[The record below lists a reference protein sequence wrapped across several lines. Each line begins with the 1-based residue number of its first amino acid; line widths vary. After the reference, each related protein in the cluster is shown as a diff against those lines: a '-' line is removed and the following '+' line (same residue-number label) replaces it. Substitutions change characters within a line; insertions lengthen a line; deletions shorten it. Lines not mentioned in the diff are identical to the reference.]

1 MKQYDIIT
9 TRLTVVPEGEPIYS
23 EMATHVD
30 MQDEAAGPF
39 VELAQIGKIGDEGRS
54 VIRIDLEEWP
64 TIRGAIDQMIDLI
77 GRLDSQAADAACDQM
92 IETLDRIGDAADGR
106 EG

>member
-30 MQDEAAGPF
+30 MQDEASGAF
-39 VELAQIGKIGDEGRS
+39 VELVQVGQIGEAGRN
-54 VIRIDLEEWP
+54 VVRIDAEEWP
-64 TIRGAIDQMIDLI
+64 AIRGAVDQMIDLI
-77 GRLDSQAADAACDQM
+77 GRLDSQAAEAACDQM
-92 IETLDRIGDAADGR
+92 IETLDGLGYSADGR

>member
-1 MKQYDIIT
+1 MNQYHVIT
-9 TRLTVVPEGEPIYS
+9 TRLTVVPEGEPIFS
-23 EMATHVD
+23 EMATHIE

-39 VELAQIGKIGDEGRS
+39 VELIQIGKLDEAGRNT
-54 VIRIDLEEWP
+54 IRIDAEEWP
-64 TIRGAIDQMIDLI
+64 AIRGAIDQMLDLI

-92 IETLDRIGDAADGR
+92 IETLDGLGDAADGR

>member
-23 EMATHVD
+23 EMATHVE

-39 VELAQIGKIGDEGRS
+39 VELIQVGKIGEAGRN
-54 VIRIDLEEWP
+54 VVRIDAGEWP
-64 TIRGAIDQMIDLI
+64 AIRGAIDQMIDDLI
-77 GRLDSQAADAACDQM
+77 GRLDAQAADAACDQM
-92 IETLDRIGDAADGR
+92 IETLDRIGDADRR

>member
-23 EMATHVD
+23 EMATHVE
-30 MQDEAAGPF
+30 MQDEGAGPF
-39 VELAQIGKIGDEGRS
+39 VELIQVGKIGEAGRN
-54 VIRIDLEEWP
+54 VVRIDAEEWP
-64 TIRGAIDQMIDLI
+64 AIKGAVDQMIDLI
-77 GRLDSQAADAACDQM
+77 GRLDLRAAAVACDQM
-92 IETLDRIGDAADGR
+92 IETLDRIGDADRR